1 MIKLF
6 SESDHIFSSN
16 GDKIIQPKKAIIRK
30 EDNGSFYLDM
40 ETDISYVDYLTPNK
54 ILVAPTPQGEQAF
67 RITNIE
73 KSKSNAVE
81 ILSPE

>member
-40 ETDISYVDYLTPNK
+40 ETDISIWTRKYPWSKPMRVADY
-54 ILVAPTPQGEQAF
+54 Q
-67 RITNIE
+67 
-73 KSKSNAVE
+73 SKCFF
-81 ILSPE
+81 